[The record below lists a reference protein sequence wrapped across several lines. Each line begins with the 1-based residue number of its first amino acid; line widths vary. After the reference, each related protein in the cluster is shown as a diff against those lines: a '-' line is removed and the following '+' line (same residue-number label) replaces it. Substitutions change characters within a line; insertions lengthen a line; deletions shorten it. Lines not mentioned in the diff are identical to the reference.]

1 MYLNKTLFKLVKY
14 LINKEFN
21 DDTDILVMLYE
32 LLLALLQQN
41 CSYFDFEATLV
52 VELYYV

>member
-41 CSYFDFEATLV
+41 LA
-52 VELYYV
+52 ELSV